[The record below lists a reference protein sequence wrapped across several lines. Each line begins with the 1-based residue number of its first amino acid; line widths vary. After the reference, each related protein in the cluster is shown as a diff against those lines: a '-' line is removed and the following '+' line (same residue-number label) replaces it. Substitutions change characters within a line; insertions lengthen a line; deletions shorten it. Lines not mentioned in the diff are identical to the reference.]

1 MAGTG
6 SGSRQWV
13 IFLVVA
19 IALIFFNKY
28 LLIGAQA
35 VTGVY
40 FPDNNPLVSQPAVVK
55 TEAPVPTEEVAVEKV
70 ITEIVTEVTKIEAPT
85 QSIQPEEVNSA
96 TTAISSI
103 TRHGGWA
110 DEIIFTVVDQNDAV
124 NEILGGAIDIYGYGL
139 PSSDLPS
146 IQSAGLNYS
155 TQNGMFY
162 ELTFNPVGPTF
173 PATGKFNPFSNPK
186 IREATNWL
194 IDREYL
200 NQEVFNGSS
209 LPRYLPISVNFPD
222 YNDLSGVV
230 KRLEAEYAYDFAK
243 GSSIIYDEMIGM
255 GAKMANGRW
264 NYQGEPVTLIFLIR
278 SDSDGTRIPIGDYVS
293 NQFEAIGFT
302 IDRQYKR
309 LAETSPLWRDG
320 NPADGLWHIYT
331 GAWTSPGIGRE
342 SDNFQYFYDPSGRT
356 GSPLWQAYQPSEE
369 FHELS
374 QKLAYNEFNNLGER
388 RVAFTRALELA
399 MQDSVRIWLMDGKR
413 FAPWEQGVGVGYD
426 LAAGVEGS
434 YIWPQTLR
442 LTGEEGGTI
451 QWGSPYVLVDPWN
464 PIAGS
469 SWPYDATIQHATAGN
484 GTLPDPRTGLAWPL
498 RIESATVTAEEGLP
512 IGKTLDWVDLEFS
525 PVIRV
530 PGDALVD
537 WDADRQVFIM
547 AAEKFPQGTTAKIK
561 SVVVYPA
568 DLWEIV
574 TFHDGSPMDV
584 ADFIF
589 YMIMQFDPGK
599 PESAIYDEAFVPNM
613 EYFLES
619 FKGFQIVSEDPLTI
633 EWYSDTYQVD
643 AELNVA
649 TLWPTYAYGEAGW
662 HTLAIAAM
670 AEANGEL
677 AFSYDKAGARG
688 IEWTNLIG
696 GSSLDILSVY
706 LDQAENQNYIPYAPT
721 LGKYITPGEAAA
733 RYANMRAFFNQ
744 HGHFW
749 IGTGPYLL
757 DGAYVNEGV
766 ADLRSYPG
774 YADPSDRW
782 SMFVDP

>member
-1 MAGTG
+1 MAGS
-6 SGSRQWV
+6 SGSRWWV
-13 IFLVVA
+13 IALA
-19 IALIFFNKY
+19 IAIGLIFFSKY
-28 LLIGAQA
+28 LVIGAQA
-35 VTGVY
+35 VLGVY
-40 FPDNNPLVSQPAVVK
+40 FPDNNPLVSRPAVDK
-55 TEAPVPTEEVAVEKV
+55 TIIPVPTEAIVVENV
-70 ITEIVTEVTKIEAPT
+70 ITEINTAANETIAPT
-85 QSIQPEEVNSA
+85 QLIQPVEVNPTA
-96 TTAISSI
+96 TQVPSI
-103 TRHGGWA
+103 TRHGGWV
-110 DEIIFTVVDQNDAV
+110 DEIVFTVVDQYDAV
-124 NEILGGAIDIYGYGL
+124 NKILAGDIDIYGYGL
-139 PSSDLPS
+139 AASELPT
-146 IQSAGLNYS
+146 IQSTGLNYA
-155 TQNGMFY
+155 TQNGLY
-162 ELTFNPVGPTF
+162 YDLTFNPVGPTF

-186 IREATNWL
+186 IREAMNWL

-200 NQEVFNGSS
+200 NQEVFAGGS
-209 LPRYLPISVNFPD
+209 LPKFFPISVNYPD

-230 KRLEAEYAYDFAK
+230 RRLEAEYAYDFDRAS
-243 GSSIIYDEMIGM
+243 GIIYDEMVGM
-255 GAKMANGRW
+255 GAKWVNGQW
-264 NYQGEPVTLIFLIR
+264 NYKGEPVTLTFLIR
-278 SDSDGTRIPIGDYVS
+278 NDGDGTRIPIGDYVS
-293 NQFEAIGFT
+293 NQLEAIGFS
-302 IDRQYKR
+302 IDRQYKPSS
-309 LAETSPLWRDG
+309 ETSPLWRGGD
-320 NPADGLWHIYT
+320 PADGLWHIYT
-331 GAWTSPGIGRE
+331 GAWSSTVISRE
-342 SDNFQYFYDPSGRT
+342 ADNLLFFYDPSGWAD
-356 GSPLWQAYQPSEE
+356 SPLWQAYQPTEE

-374 QKLAYNEFNNLGER
+374 QKLASNEFNNLGER
-388 RVAFTRALELA
+388 RVAFARALELA
-399 MQDSVRIWLMDGKR
+399 MQDSARIWLIDGKR
-413 FAPWEQGVGVGYD
+413 FAPWEQDVEVGYD

-464 PIAGS
+464 PVAGS

-512 IGKTLDWVDLEFS
+512 ISKTLDWVDLEFS
-525 PVIRV
+525 PVVRV

-537 WDADRQVFIM
+537 WNADRQVFIM

-568 DLWEIV
+568 DLWETV

-619 FKGFQIVSEDPLTI
+619 FKGFRIVSEDPLTI
-633 EWYSDTYQVD
+633 EWYSDIYRVD

-649 TLWPTYAYGEAGW
+649 TLWPTYTYGEAGW
-662 HTLAIAAM
+662 HTLAIATM

-677 AFSYDKAGARG
+677 AFSYDKAYALG

-696 GSSLDILSVY
+696 GSSLDILSGY
-706 LDQAENQNYIPYAPT
+706 LDQAANQKYIPYAPT
-721 LGKYITPGEAAA
+721 LGKYITAAEAAT

-757 DGAYVNEGV
+757 DGAYGNEGI